1 MLNSLYDLSPTDM
14 TRRPRILAVLS
25 ADFGEYVNLILFARG
40 QDIDLQI
47 LAPEFLMP
55 YLATAEYPAVPY
67 RQFHDLSPRLDEF
80 DGDLVWLGSA
90 YLFAINGLFSS
101 QNLEVMITN
110 LKRRGIPVATT
121 DPWARIWSLRPEA
134 TFNILRQGKPDPAAS
149 LQIQHQQ
156 QRLENLLA
164 EVSHV
169 FPIPINQPDKRWFG
183 YFNPEFVRRDD
194 AANTDARNR
203 RSSWLFVLSNEDL
216 NLQLHLHGD
225 QFISDLNARLEQ
237 LLGQPD
243 NDITLIAPERL
254 GDGLTASLRGDRRLQ
269 HRPRVDAAQFE
280 SLVRRASVTAYWNM
294 LSASL
299 LYCLYHVTPVIFF
312 ARGHQVTVCP
322 GLEDHVLE
330 TVYSGQNPVELDLN
344 APMEIDAE
352 RLVASH
358 DLTQYMQ
365 DRYACYAANPEP
377 REVLTRLLHH

>member
-1 MLNSLYDLSPTDM
+1 MLNFRHDHSPTDM
-14 TRRPRILAVLS
+14 TRRPRVLAVLS
-25 ADFGEYVNLILFARG
+25 ADFGEYVNLVLFSRG

-55 YLATAEYPAVPY
+55 YLITAEYPTVPY
-67 RQFHDLSPRLDEF
+67 RQFDDLSPRLAEF
-80 DGDLVWLGSA
+80 DGDMVWLGSA

-101 QNLEVMITN
+101 QDLEVMITN

-121 DPWARIWSLRPEA
+121 DPWARIWSLRPDV
-134 TFNILRQGKPDPAAS
+134 TFNILRQGNPDPAAS

-156 QRLENLLA
+156 QRLESLLA
-164 EVSHV
+164 EIPHL
-169 FPIPINQPDKRWFG
+169 FPIPINQPEKQWFG
-183 YFNPEFVRRDD
+183 YFNSEFVRCDN
-194 AANTDARNR
+194 AANTDERN
-203 RSSWLFVLSNEDL
+203 SWLFVLSNEDL
-216 NLQLHLHGD
+216 NLQLHLQGD

-254 GDGLTASLRGDRRLQ
+254 GDCLTATLRGDRRLQ

-280 SLVRRASVTAYWNM
+280 SLIRQASVTAYWNM

-299 LYCLYHVTPVIFF
+299 LYCLYHGTPVVFF

-330 TVYSGQNPVELDLN
+330 IVYSGQGPVELDISV
-344 APMEIDAE
+344 PMEIDAE
-352 RLVASH
+352 RLVAAH

-365 DRYACYAANPEP
+365 DRHGCYAANPEP
-377 REVLTRLLHH
+377 RDVLARLLHH